1 MRKIRQHNDIDIV
14 VKLKNDEGAVMD
26 ANLIKGCKV
35 FLSQLSYR
43 LSIEDYHI
51 LPDGGI
57 GFRFH
62 AANQRIGVYS
72 IIVTAVTTDGR
83 VFTTDVCNAFALVRC
98 SCDAEDGSSDA
109 EIEALEVDATFKITA
124 WGGGVDEERIKA
136 LEKDIE
142 ALEKDKQ
149 NKIKDLEEI
158 RKGAKLGATA
168 LQEYYNDGSGEVVP
182 VKHPDLST
190 QPSILP
196 YKFAGNYVY
205 EQMVWLNSSDIEA
218 GMKKVDIPEG
228 IKPESL
234 MVIDITGCA
243 QSSQGCETADVGAA
257 ATAEGLFIGVA
268 SAISGAKGIW
278 AKIQYCVSPNIG
290 NNYYYYYHQSYIQEE
305 DYTRFLNSLQYV
317 L

>member
-1 MRKIRQHNDIDIV
+1 MNIKELKQKI
-14 VKLKNDEGAVMD
+14 KLALTEN
-26 ANLIKGCKV
+26 
-35 FLSQLSYR
+35 
-43 LSIEDYHI
+43 
-51 LPDGGI
+51 PDKKI
-57 GFRFH
+57 
-62 AANQRIGVYS
+62 
-72 IIVTAVTTDGR
+72 TP
-83 VFTTDVCNAFALVRC
+83 
-98 SCDAEDGSSDA
+98 AEL
-109 EIEALEVDATFKITA
+109 EEALLSMADSIGKHPEQGST
-124 WGGGVDEERIKA
+124 IKNE
-136 LEKDIE
+136 LFYD
-142 ALEKDKQ
+142 
-149 NKIKDLEEI
+149 
-158 RKGAKLGATA
+158 
-168 LQEYYNDGSGEVVP
+168 DGSGEVVP

-305 DYTRFLNSLQYV
+305 DYIRFLNSLQYAFIVKFNYITATGTSSSALTVHSGGEVV
-317 L
+317 LESGQLDDFKNNKMYITLERKDSGAPNHVTLSDGNRKHLWYLGQPLFYSYCSIAGGLTLTQLFDNVERCLITMKKE